1 MRPATPPAPPTE
13 SRIDRQLLKQVEQLV
28 QDAGELLGT
37 EVELPPTTSGSMTIA
52 AKLLAGI
59 SSTALTRVE
68 QLDKR
73 DRTRARALASVTLR
87 ALELTDSVHNR
98 IALQRTETYT
108 RMREGLDRLRRVAN
122 SAALLDRVCQEVV
135 ETCGFSRAV
144 LARVEHGDWVPWM
157 AYFPDQPDLQ
167 ERYVEWMNQQRFP
180 ADALG
185 GELSR
190 LRPVLVRDALADPR
204 AFEPSIELSKTPS
217 YVAAPI
223 TPAGRMVGVLYAD
236 RYPTGPTVDEIDRDM
251 LWAFAEDFGRIYE
264 RVVLIERMRAQHAQ
278 INKAFDFAESMMSS
292 LANAEIELSRTPEGR
307 MPNGDEPEFGTPAA
321 PASVEELLTSREAE
335 VLAMM
340 VRGASNAVIAEKL
353 IIKEGTVKS
362 HVKHILRK
370 LDAVNRAEAI
380 SRYMGRSEVFSRL
393 NPPD

>member
-1 MRPATPPAPPTE
+1 MRTAVPTAPSTE
-13 SRIDRQLLKQVEQLV
+13 SRLERQLIRQVDQLV
-28 QDAGELLGT
+28 EDANELLGA
-37 EVELPPTTSGSMTIA
+37 ELELPPSTSASMTLA
-52 AKLLAGI
+52 AALLASI

-73 DRTRARALASVTLR
+73 DRTKARRLASVTLR

-98 IALQRTETYT
+98 IAAQRTNTYT

-122 SAALLDRVCQEVV
+122 SAVLLERVCQEVV

-144 LARVEHGDWVPWM
+144 LTRIENDEWLPWM
-157 AYFPDQPDLQ
+157 AYFPDDREL
-167 ERYVEWMNQQRFP
+167 ERRYVDWMNEQHFP
-180 ADALG
+180 ASALG
-185 GELSR
+185 RDLWR
-190 LRPVLVRDALADPR
+190 LRPVLVRDAVSDTR
-204 AFEPSIELSKTPS
+204 VFGQSIELSKTPC

-236 RYPTGPTVDEIDRDM
+236 RYPTGRAVDELDRDM

-264 RVVLIERMRAQHAQ
+264 RVVMIERMRAQHAQ
-278 INKAFDFAESMMSS
+278 INKAFDFAESMMTS

-307 MPNGDEPEFGTPAA
+307 MPGGDDAQLGTPSA
-321 PASVEELLTSREAE
+321 PASVDELLTAREAE
-335 VLAMM
+335 VLVMM
-340 VRGASNAVIAEKL
+340 VKGASNATIAEQL

-380 SRYMGRSEVFSRL
+380 SRYMGRTDTRSTV
-393 NPPD
+393 